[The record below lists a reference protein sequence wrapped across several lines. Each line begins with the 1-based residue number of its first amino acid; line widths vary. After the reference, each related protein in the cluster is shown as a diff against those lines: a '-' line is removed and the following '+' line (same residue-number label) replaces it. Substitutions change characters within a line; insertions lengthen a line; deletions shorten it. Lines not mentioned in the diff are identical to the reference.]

1 MPTTQQ
7 KLLVT
12 FLPDGLSAEINAGE
26 TILAAARRAGVAI
39 DAPCGRRGLCGKCR
53 VHVVTGEVGEPTG
66 EELSLLQPG
75 ELAAGERLACV
86 ATVLG
91 TLTVSV
97 PESSRNMTR
106 RKGTAALP
114 YPITPEPWTCKV
126 SVTVPPADLAL
137 RDFRAD
143 LTRLWHAVSS
153 PEGSSEYAAVTA
165 LPGALLAGN
174 GTVTGLFA
182 GDQDQLL
189 LAVEAGNTA
198 SAHYGVALDIGTTT
212 VAGYLLNLRTGEEL
226 GTASLPN
233 PQGIDGA
240 DVISRIEY
248 TQRNGERV
256 RKLQSSVMGAV
267 NTILGTLAGEA
278 EISVADI
285 YELTMVGN
293 TCMHHLFFGIDP
305 ATLGHAPYAP
315 VVTAPLTV
323 RATTLGIHAN
333 PQAWLRAL
341 PNIAGFVG
349 ADTVGVLGA
358 SLLAER
364 NGLYCAVDIGTN
376 AEVLVAKNGHV
387 VACST
392 AAGPAFEGA
401 KITHGM
407 RAQAGAIDGVSI
419 TDELTLHTIDERA
432 PLGICG
438 SGIIDA
444 IGELRRVGVI
454 ESSGRFTDQEE
465 LTDLPTPLRARLR
478 AGGFALATEAESGT
492 GNEILLTQHDIREV
506 QLVKSAIYSGVLTM
520 LEKLGHTP
528 ADLDGLYIAG
538 AFGAYIT
545 REHAIGIGLIPNIPI
560 EKLHFLGNAAGAGA
574 KMALL
579 STTEY
584 DKIITAAAKVG
595 YIELA
600 GDPTFS
606 EHFMYSMELDVDC
619 GE

>member
-1 MPTTQQ
+1 MPTSTLE

-12 FLPDGLSAEINAGE
+12 FLPDEVTAEVNPGE
-26 TILAAARRAGVAI
+26 TILDAARRAGVAI
-39 DAPCGRRGLCGKCR
+39 DAPCGRRGRCGKCR
-53 VHVVTGEVGEPTG
+53 VLVVSGETGAPTE

-75 ELAAGERLACV
+75 ELAMGERLACV
-86 ATVLG
+86 ATVWG
-91 TLTVSV
+91 AITVAV

-114 YPITPEPWTCKV
+114 YPIVAAPWTRKIAV
-126 SVTVPPADLAL
+126 QVPVAALATK
-137 RDFRAD
+137 DFRAD
-143 LTRLWHAVSS
+143 LTRLWAALGMAEGATDYFAVKAL
-153 PEGSSEYAAVTA
+153 PEALRQGEGLVTA
-165 LPGALLAGN
+165 VLADGHLLTVEPG
-174 GTVTGLFA
+174 
-182 GDQDQLL
+182 D
-189 LAVEAGNTA
+189 TA
-198 SAHYGVALDIGTTT
+198 AAHYGVALDVGTTT
-212 VAGYLLNLRTGEEL
+212 VAGYLLNLHTGEEV
-226 GTASLPN
+226 GAASLPN

-248 TQRNGERV
+248 SQNNPERV
-256 RKLQSSVMGAV
+256 RKLQAQVMGAV

-278 EISVADI
+278 EIDVAQI
-285 YELTMVGN
+285 YELSMVGN

-305 ATLGHAPYAP
+305 ATLGQSPYAP
-315 VVTAPLTV
+315 VVTAPLTTG
-323 RATTLGIHAN
+323 AGALGIHAH
-333 PQAWLRAL
+333 PQAKLRAL

-349 ADTVGVLGA
+349 ADTVGVLAG
-358 SLLAER
+358 SQLAQR
-364 NGLYCAVDIGTN
+364 AGLYVAVDIGTN
-376 AEVLVAKNGHV
+376 AEILVAQDGHV

-419 TDELTLHTIDERA
+419 TTDLVIHTIDERA
-432 PLGICG
+432 PIGICG

-444 IGELRRVGVI
+444 IGELRRVGII
-454 ESSGRFTDQEE
+454 ESSGRFTDHDE
-465 LTDLPTPLRARLR
+465 LDDLPTPLHARLR
-478 AGGFALATEAESGT
+478 EHGFALATAAESGT

-528 ADLDGLYIAG
+528 ADLDGLFIAG

-545 REHAIGIGLIPNIPI
+545 REHAIGIGLIPNVPI
-560 EKLHFLGNAAGAGA
+560 EKLTFLGNAAGTGA

-579 STTEY
+579 STVEY
-584 DKIITAAAKVG
+584 DNIIKAAAKVG
-595 YIELA
+595 YVELA
-600 GDPTFS
+600 GDQSFS

>member
-1 MPTTQQ
+1 MTNTIN
-7 KLLVT
+7 KVLVT
-12 FLPDGLSAEINAGE
+12 FLPDEVAGEINVGE
-26 TILAAARRAGVAI
+26 TILTAARRAGVAI
-39 DAPCGRRGLCGKCR
+39 DAPCGRRGRCGKCR
-53 VHVVTGEVGEPTG
+53 VRVLSGEISAPAS

-91 TLTVSV
+91 ALTVVV

-114 YPITPEPWTCKV
+114 YPITPEPWTRKICV
-126 SVTVPPADLAL
+126 AVPPADLAQ

-143 LTRLWHAVSS
+143 LTRLWTALNIT
-153 PEGSSEYAAVTA
+153 EGESEYAAVTA
-165 LPGALLAGN
+165 LPGALLAGD
-174 GTVTGLFA
+174 GTVTVVFA
-182 GDQDQLL
+182 GERLL
-189 LAVEAGNTA
+189 TVEAGETSA
-198 SAHYGVALDIGTTT
+198 AHYGVALDIGTTT
-212 VAGYLLNLRTGEEL
+212 VAGYLVNLRTGAEM

-256 RKLQSSVMGAV
+256 RKLQNSVIGAV

-278 EISVADI
+278 EISVAEI

-315 VVTAPLTV
+315 VVTAPLTI
-323 RATTLGIHAN
+323 RATTLGIHAH
-333 PQAWLRAL
+333 PQAQLRAL

-358 SLLAER
+358 SQLATR
-364 NGLYCAVDIGTN
+364 SGLYCAVDIGTN
-376 AEVLVAKNGHV
+376 AEVLIAKNGRV

-419 TDELTLHTIDERA
+419 TDELTIHTIDERA

-454 ESSGRFTDQEE
+454 ESSGRFTDHDE
-465 LTDLPTPLRARLR
+465 LTDLPAALQARLR
-478 AGGFALATEAESGT
+478 EGGFALATAAKSGT

-506 QLVKSAIYSGVLTM
+506 QLVKSAIYSGILTM

-545 REHAIGIGLIPNIPI
+545 REHAIGIGLIPNMPL

-579 STTEY
+579 STHEY
-584 DKIITAAAKVG
+584 DKIITSTAEVG
-595 YIELA
+595 YVELA
-600 GDPTFS
+600 GDPAFS